1 MAGILYTWQNEEEI
15 EHNTNSDNIDDSPCK
30 SCSFSMTSIK
40 PLSLKGFDIH
50 QKWFLDTPTETQLL
64 LESFV
69 NRRSLKKASDKAS
82 FLVQKLEKLFRLYD
96 SLLNTHNRNYIG
108 IFQQANAN
116 ELLIEY
122 KSVNSVFDVTSSAGA
137 TTSLAYAELN
147 LKKHADEDL
156 YYYKTYLQRHNLLF
170 DNVTVGQKESV
181 YLRECHLILML
192 DNLVRLKNA
201 GETTTSRG
209 VRKSRNLCTLPIT
222 LQGLPA
228 DSKITSRGLQL
239 LMGLTAS
246 YYMFCSDICAGFL

>member
-1 MAGILYTWQNEEEI
+1 M
-15 EHNTNSDNIDDSPCK
+15 
-30 SCSFSMTSIK
+30 
-40 PLSLKGFDIH
+40 
-50 QKWFLDTPTETQLL
+50 
-64 LESFV
+64 
-69 NRRSLKKASDKAS
+69 
-82 FLVQKLEKLFRLYD
+82 YD
-96 SLLNTHNRNYIG
+96 SLLNTHNRNCIG
-108 IFQQANAN
+108 IFQQTNAN

-147 LKKHADEDL
+147 LKKNADEDL
-156 YYYKTYLQRHNLLF
+156 YYYKTYLQRHSLLF

-181 YLRECHLILML
+181 YLRECHLNLML

-201 GETTTSRG
+201 DETTTSRG

-228 DSKITSRGLQL
+228 DSIITSRGLQL
-239 LMGLTAS
+239 LMGLKAS